1 MSERKDTSRLVLVVD
16 DDDIIRRVVRTVL
29 EADDFEV
36 VEARDGDEAIQKVS
50 SDHPLVVVLDV
61 MMPGLDGVEVCRRV
75 RADGTKVLMLT
86 ARDDADVEQASKE
99 AGADGFL
106 AKPFSSVELLD
117 KVEQL
122 TRGPGGRERD
132 PGSTRD
138 G

>member
-1 MSERKDTSRLVLVVD
+1 MSGTADHSRLVLVVD

-36 VEARDGDEAIQKVS
+36 VEAKDGDEAIHKVS
-50 SDHPLVVVLDV
+50 TDHPLVVVLDV

-86 ARDDADVEQASKE
+86 ARDDADVEQASKD

-122 TRGPGGRERD
+122 TRR
-132 PGSTRD
+132 T
-138 G
+138 